1 MSKKNAFE
9 IMMKGAKKSAKIHNT
24 VSGQSVK
31 SINSSVISSSD
42 KSKNIEKTDIFDY
55 LLQFD
60 GGSRGNPGI
69 AGCGSVIYYKGNEIW
84 NRSFYLGDNYTN
96 NHAEYYGL
104 IYGLMGAKELQI
116 KNLIVQGDS
125 KIIINQVTGK
135 FKVKS
140 DNLKPLYQKVI
151 NDLEYFEN
159 IRFEHIYR
167 NINKRADK
175 LANVAMDN
183 KCN

>member
-9 IMMKGAKKSAKIHNT
+9 IMMKGAVNAAKNHNKI
-24 VSGQSVK
+24 SGQSVK
-31 SINSSVISSSD
+31 SVNSSAISSSN
-42 KSKNIEKTDIFDY
+42 KSKNTKKTAIFDY

-84 NRSFYLGDNYTN
+84 NRSFYLGDNHTN

-125 KIIINQVTGK
+125 KIIINQVIGK
-135 FKVKS
+135 FKVNSEK
-140 DNLKPLYQKVI
+140 LKPLYEKVI
-151 NDLEYFEN
+151 NQLQYFEN
-159 IRFEHIYR
+159 ITFEHIYR